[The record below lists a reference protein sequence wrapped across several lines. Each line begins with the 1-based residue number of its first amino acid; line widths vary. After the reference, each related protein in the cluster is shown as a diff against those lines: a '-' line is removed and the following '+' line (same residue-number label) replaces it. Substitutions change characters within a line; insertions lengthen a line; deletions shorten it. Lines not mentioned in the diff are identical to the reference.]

1 MYGDYLYALES
12 KYGYTGNWRPDT
24 EMKIGCYF
32 PYEKSFAEW
41 IKRSIGMKSRAE
53 AMNVNLRDYSNND
66 IIKGLK
72 PRKFVLNTEYITSG
86 VSISAEGSLGEIGLS
101 ANKRQGFFISLNN
114 VFERRIDND
123 AIRKIRENKN
133 NFTQGEYIAVVTGIT
148 YACGVVVIFN
158 EQGASLKLSNKSL
171 LGSAG
176 SVKSK
181 AAPVLE
187 GKINISAQSGDC
199 IIFKSDNLKKPLM
212 PFLKISILKYREAVR
227 VGVPVMDV
235 VLPAR
240 GVLDV
245 RGERVGERVVGD
257 RRDFGILGVDEI
269 KFSYS
274 DLIDRGG
281 DLGKLIE
288 GSVPNFK
295 NIGFEK
301 IIMMNDGSLT
311 DLN

>member
-41 IKRSIGMKSRAE
+41 IKRSVKMKSRAE

-72 PRKFVLNTEYITSG
+72 PRKFDLNTEYIASG
-86 VSISAEGSLGEIGLS
+86 VSISAEGALGEIGLS
-101 ANKRQGFFISLNN
+101 ANKNQGFFISLNN
-114 VFERRIDND
+114 VYERRIDND

-133 NFTQGEYIAVVTGIT
+133 YFSQSEYIAVVTGIT
-148 YACGVVVIFN
+148 YACGVIVIFN
-158 EQGASLKLSNKSL
+158 EQGASLKLSSKSL
-171 LGSAG
+171 LGSAN
-176 SVKSK
+176 SVIGK
-181 AAPVLE
+181 ATPILE
-187 GKINISAQSGDC
+187 GKINVSAQSGDC

-212 PFLKISILKYREAVR
+212 PFLKISILKHREAAR
-227 VGVPVMDV
+227 FAVPSMDV
-235 VLPAR
+235 ALPAM
-240 GVLDV
+240 
-245 RGERVGERVVGD
+245 
-257 RRDFGILGVDEI
+257 GILEKRGKMVDKRVMLDESVFSVSGTEEI

-274 DLIDRGG
+274 ALVDHDG
-281 DLGKLIE
+281 DLSKLIE
-288 GSVPNFK
+288 NSVVKFDR
-295 NIGFEK
+295 IGFDK
-301 IIMMNDGSLT
+301 MMINGGVSG